1 MQLRASGGAFGELVR
16 VFSLL
21 AIVTSTV
28 GFVYGLVDFFA
39 DIIDTR
45 LAKDDAR
52 LAAAAATGGGDAVP
66 TADGEGGA
74 TTAASPLA
82 PGSALR
88 QVALFGLVF
97 LPPLVVAESD
107 PSLFFT
113 ALDYAG
119 VYPYP

>member
-52 LAAAAATGGGDAVP
+52 LAAAAAGGDAAP